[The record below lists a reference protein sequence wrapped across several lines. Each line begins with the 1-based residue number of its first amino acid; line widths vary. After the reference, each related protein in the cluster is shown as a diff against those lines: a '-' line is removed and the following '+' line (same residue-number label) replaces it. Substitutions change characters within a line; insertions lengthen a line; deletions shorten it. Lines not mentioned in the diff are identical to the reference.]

1 LSRARCGALAAAI
14 VLLALGG
21 PTAALAQS
29 PPDAPRERTG
39 PQAAPPSLPAY
50 STPAPGLVPPVAP
63 QAPAAGPS
71 TSSGGLAEL
80 RISTDI
86 AKGAALPPRGWRPPQ
101 EPGADLRLEY
111 AAGQAL
117 DASWVRRQFALNGM
131 TGDRANVGRA
141 LALTQLINRAF
152 LSAGFINSGLVAQPA
167 SSPEVLT
174 LRLVYGGLAPSPD
187 GGPPFSVAWAS
198 GGAQGLDEAYVRDRL
213 TAAFGRPLNAVDL
226 ERQFRLLA
234 QDPAIRTLN
243 ADLRPGGRPGEASLA
258 VSVYP
263 QDRFD
268 LDATA
273 ANNRAPSVG
282 GEHLG
287 LGGYARN
294 ALRPGDVLSGEIGV
308 TQGLKDIALGYAT
321 PVFTPDTTFS
331 VRGAVNDAA
340 VVAASLQPL
349 DIKARDRLIEA
360 GLTEK
365 FLDTPLLPSAE
376 PGHWISARGL
386 SGGVLVTHRVSET
399 DLQDQPFSFSPGAVN
414 GRSEYTAVRV
424 VGDFV
429 MRGAVQVFAVSLT
442 ATRGLDGTR
451 SDIPDSP
458 TPKRNF
464 DVLLAQVNY
473 ARRLSGE
480 GLELR
485 ARLTA
490 QTADSVLYAGE
501 RLSAGGGTT
510 VRGYRENLLL
520 ADSGVIGSLE
530 LARPIHLGAGR
541 AGTGRFDWGAFSVT
555 GFVDGAQLRNYRPP
569 QPGDGIY
576 GIGAAIAWTPS
587 DALSAQLTYGHALK
601 KVDLS
606 GNKDLQ
612 DRGVYF
618 AVTVRPLR
626 ARR

>member
-1 LSRARCGALAAAI
+1 LRPPHAAALTVI
-14 VLLALGG
+14 IGLLTLAG
-21 PTAALAQS
+21 PTAAFAQV

-50 STPAPGLVPPVAP
+50 STPSPGLVPPA
-63 QAPAAGPS
+63 QQQAAPAGPAA
-71 TSSGGLAEL
+71 SGGATAEV
-80 RISTDI
+80 RIVGDT
-86 AKGAALPPRGWRPPQ
+86 AKGAAAPPRGWTAPQ
-101 EPGADLRLEY
+101 EPGADLRLDH
-111 AAGQAL
+111 APGQAL
-117 DASWVRRQFALNGM
+117 DEAWVRRQFALNGL
-131 TGDRANVGRA
+131 GSAGADVGRA

-152 LSAGFINSGLVAQPA
+152 LSAGFINSGLVTQP
-167 SSPEVLT
+167 SPAPGVLT
-174 LRLVYGGLAPSPD
+174 LRLVYGGLAPGPD
-187 GGPPFSVAWAS
+187 GAPPFSVAWAA

-213 TAAFGRPLNAVDL
+213 AAAFSRPLNAVDL

-234 QDPAIRTLN
+234 EDPAIRTIN
-243 ADLRPGGRPGEASLA
+243 ADLRPGAKPGEAALA

-268 LDATA
+268 LYATV
-273 ANNRAPSVG
+273 ANNRSPSVG
-282 GEHLG
+282 SEHLG
-287 LGGYARN
+287 LGGYTRN
-294 ALRPGDVLSGEIGV
+294 ALRPGDLLSGEIGV

-321 PVFTPDTTFS
+321 PLFTPDTTLS

-360 GLTEK
+360 GITQK
-365 FLDTPLLPSAE
+365 VFDAPLLPSTE
-376 PGHWISARGL
+376 PGRWTAARTL
-386 SGGVLVTHRVSET
+386 SGGLLVTHRVSET
-399 DLQDQPFSFSPGAVN
+399 DLQDRPFSFSPGAVN
-414 GRSEYTAVRV
+414 GRSEYTALRL

-429 MRGAVQVFAVSLT
+429 MRGVVQVFAISLT

-451 SDIPDSP
+451 SDIPTLPS
-458 TPKRNF
+458 PKRNF
-464 DVLLAQVNY
+464 DVALVQVNY
-473 ARRLSGE
+473 ARRLTGE
-480 GLELR
+480 GLEFR

-490 QTADSVLYAGE
+490 QAADSVLYAGE

-520 ADSGVIGSLE
+520 ADSGLIGALE
-530 LARPIHLGAGR
+530 LGRPIHLGPGR
-541 AGTGRFDWGAFSVT
+541 AGAGGFDWGAFSVT

-587 DALSAQLTYGHALK
+587 DAFSAQLTWAPALN

-618 AVTVRPLR
+618 SVTVRPLR

>member
-1 LSRARCGALAAAI
+1 MSGSMGGALTAAI
-14 VLLALGG
+14 ALLALAG
-21 PTAALAQS
+21 PTVALAQAS

-50 STPAPGLVPPVAP
+50 SVPSPGLLSPAPAP
-63 QAPAAGPS
+63 SGAPSG
-71 TSSGGLAEL
+71 SGGGVAEL
-80 RISTDI
+80 RITADT
-86 AKGAALPPRGWRPPQ
+86 AKDAATPPRGWRPPQ
-101 EPGADLRLEY
+101 EPGADLRLEH
-111 AAGQAL
+111 APGRAL
-117 DASWVRRQFALNGM
+117 DGGWVSRQFALNGL
-131 TGDRANVGRA
+131 TGAGADVGRA

-152 LSAGFINSGLVAQPA
+152 LSAGFINSGLVAQP
-167 SSPEVLT
+167 SPAPGVLS
-174 LRLVYGGLAPSPD
+174 LRLVYGGLAAGAD
-187 GGPPFSVAWAS
+187 GGPPFSVAWAA
-198 GGAQGLDEAYVRDRL
+198 GGSQGLDEAFVRARL
-213 TAAFGRPLNAVDL
+213 AAAFGRPLNAADL

-234 QDPAIRTLN
+234 EDPAIRTVN
-243 ADLRPGGRPGEASLA
+243 ADLRPGVRPGEASLA

-268 LDATA
+268 LYATA
-273 ANNRAPSVG
+273 ANDRSPSVG

-294 ALRPGDVLSGEIGV
+294 ALRPGDLLSGEIGV

-321 PVFTPDTTFS
+321 PVLTPDTTLAL
-331 VRGAVNDAA
+331 RGAINDAA

-349 DIKARDRLIEA
+349 DIKARDRLVEA
-360 GLTEK
+360 GLTQN
-365 FLDTPLLPSAE
+365 FIDAPLSPAAE
-376 PGHWISARGL
+376 PGRWIAAKTL

-414 GRSEYTAVRV
+414 GRSEYTALRL
-424 VGDFV
+424 VGDFTV
-429 MRGAVQVFAVSLT
+429 RGVAQVFAVSLT

-451 SDIPDSP
+451 SDIPGLP
-458 TPKRNF
+458 TPKRHF

-473 ARRLSGE
+473 ARRLSSE
-480 GLELR
+480 GLEFR

-520 ADSGVIGSLE
+520 ADSGLIGSLE
-530 LARPIHLGAGR
+530 LARPIHLGAAR
-541 AGTGRFDWGAFSVT
+541 AGTGRFDWGAFTLT

-576 GIGAAIAWTPS
+576 GVGAAVAWTPS
-587 DALSAQLTYGHALK
+587 DALSAQLTWGHALN
-601 KVDLS
+601 KVDIS
-606 GNKDLQ
+606 GAKDLQ
-612 DRGVYF
+612 DRGLYF
-618 AVTVRPLR
+618 SLTVRPLR